1 MNSQDLSNLQEAYL
15 EVYQLGEG
23 ENPLPYGRMMK
34 KSDELASTDDK
45 TKQKRAAKIY
55 TAANAPKGPKI
66 KVKEQ
71 VDLYDIIL
79 SHLLDEGY
87 ADTQEQA
94 EAIMVNMSEDKRPI
108 YGRGGA
114 IRKTETPLQ
123 IYGKQATAKDK
134 RTKHNIPKGG
144 TTIDKRDPDELFSGD
159 YDRGS
164 GNAAKRRAAALT
176 KPEAKKF
183 PNRLTRSDKQGI
195 KDSYEYHLDEKIA
208 TPPSWWNAR
217 KGLDAATRRRR
228 RSRDFDTYGGENQE
242 DLYGKERTISTSK
255 GEGGITKNPKKL
267 RKQKAM
273 GEFREQVDL
282 YDIIL
287 SHLLDEGYAETQEQA
302 EVIMVN
308 MSEDWRESITEAY
321 KKLPLGKM
329 MKKVQKRATREADTR
344 AEIEYDPTFPTMKAL
359 KAAEK
364 ASRENK
370 RSDTMINVAD
380 THNEKQAK
388 RKEDDNRREGG
399 RKREAG
405 RPRRNELQDNW

>member
-15 EVYQLGEG
+15 EVYQL
-23 ENPLPYGRMMK
+23 
-34 KSDELASTDDK
+34 D
-45 TKQKRAAKIY
+45 
-55 TAANAPKGPKI
+55 
-66 KVKEQ
+66 
-71 VDLYDIIL
+71 
-79 SHLLDEGY
+79 
-87 ADTQEQA
+87 
-94 EAIMVNMSEDKRPI
+94 EDKRPI

-195 KDSYEYHLDEKIA
+195 KDSY
-208 TPPSWWNAR
+208 
-217 KGLDAATRRRR
+217 
-228 RSRDFDTYGGENQE
+228 
-242 DLYGKERTISTSK
+242 
-255 GEGGITKNPKKL
+255 
-267 RKQKAM
+267 
-273 GEFREQVDL
+273 DL

-308 MSEDWRESITEAY
+308 MSEDWRESIMEAM
-321 KKLPLGKM
+321 KPLPVGKM
-329 MKKVQKRATREADTR
+329 
-344 AEIEYDPTFPTMKAL
+344 L
-359 KAAEK
+359 KQAARHSNPEQVTK
-364 ASRENK
+364 MAK
-370 RSDTMINVAD
+370 VAD
-380 THNEKQAK
+380 DHNPKKSK

-399 RKREAG
+399 RKRDAG

>member
-1 MNSQDLSNLQEAYL
+1 MNSQELRNLQEAYL
-15 EVYQLGEG
+15 EVYQL
-23 ENPLPYGRMMK
+23 
-34 KSDELASTDDK
+34 D
-45 TKQKRAAKIY
+45 
-55 TAANAPKGPKI
+55 
-66 KVKEQ
+66 
-71 VDLYDIIL
+71 
-79 SHLLDEGY
+79 
-87 ADTQEQA
+87 
-94 EAIMVNMSEDKRPI
+94 EDKRPI

-195 KDSYEYHLDEKIA
+195 KDSY
-208 TPPSWWNAR
+208 
-217 KGLDAATRRRR
+217 
-228 RSRDFDTYGGENQE
+228 
-242 DLYGKERTISTSK
+242 
-255 GEGGITKNPKKL
+255 
-267 RKQKAM
+267 
-273 GEFREQVDL
+273 DL

-308 MSEDWRESITEAY
+308 MSEDWRESIMEAM
-321 KKLPLGKM
+321 KPLPVGKM
-329 MKKVQKRATREADTR
+329 
-344 AEIEYDPTFPTMKAL
+344 L
-359 KAAEK
+359 KQAARHSNPEQVTK
-364 ASRENK
+364 MAK
-370 RSDTMINVAD
+370 VAD
-380 THNEKQAK
+380 EHDPKKSK

-399 RKREAG
+399 RKRDAG